1 MQHIKCI
8 CITNANIYTILQILL
23 IDYLRNGGTG
33 ANELPTTAQPKWIS
47 KFHVHVHKQ
56 CCVVQ
61 RKIQLV

>member
-1 MQHIKCI
+1 MYY
-8 CITNANIYTILQILL
+8 NLILL

-47 KFHVHVHKQ
+47 KLHVHVHKQ

-61 RKIQLV
+61 RKI